1 MSKAEIELE
10 PVEAKPVAAEADV
23 SKIPVRSDLP
33 AGHWLAGKRAA
44 RVVWSGETDQVVIA
58 DKLVAVCD
66 AAALAVAEA
75 EPVEEPIEEKPID
88 EGEVKP

>member
-1 MSKAEIELE
+1 MAHAEPE

-44 RVVWSGETDQVVIA
+44 RVVWSGETDQVVVG
-58 DKLVAVCD
+58 DKLVAVRD
-66 AAALAVAEA
+66 AVELAAAEA
-75 EPVEEPIEEKPID
+75 EPVEEKPIEEP
-88 EGEVKP
+88 GEVVPRGR